1 MRTGIA
7 LAAADLSPAWGE
19 LLWAAE
25 QWEPVLAAVCSLPSH
40 KQQFPTD
47 CISQGRV
54 QGSGCCFIF
63 VNRSSAS
70 DLMHVHLYTFV
81 FLKEVFFIYHSPNQ
95 ILAVWVSD
103 LTQQKLR
110 GKRCSSL
117 PAGLCPEPAACQ
129 AQSQRQDTRQKHSKR
144 LCKWLC
150 PERKGRRKEGISASS
165 TSDPFA
171 PALPLPCL
179 SAQQQAELW

>member
-1 MRTGIA
+1 M
-7 LAAADLSPAWGE
+7 
-19 LLWAAE
+19 
-25 QWEPVLAAVCSLPSH
+25 LAAVCSLPSH

-47 CISQGRV
+47 CISQRRV

-129 AQSQRQDTRQKHSKR
+129 AQSQWQDTWQKHLQQKTLQMTLPGEEGKEKR
-144 LCKWLC
+144 RNFCLFYFQ
-150 PERKGRRKEGISASS
+150 
-165 TSDPFA
+165 PFCSCSP
-171 PALPLPCL
+171 PALP
-179 SAQQQAELW
+179 